1 MAGYH
6 QQVFKHDTGTDYLVF
21 SLAQNWVPTEW
32 GKDWKSFES
41 PCLAP

>member
-21 SLAQNWVPTEW
+21 SLALPTQF
-32 GKDWKSFES
+32 GVRKS
-41 PCLAP
+41 LKKL